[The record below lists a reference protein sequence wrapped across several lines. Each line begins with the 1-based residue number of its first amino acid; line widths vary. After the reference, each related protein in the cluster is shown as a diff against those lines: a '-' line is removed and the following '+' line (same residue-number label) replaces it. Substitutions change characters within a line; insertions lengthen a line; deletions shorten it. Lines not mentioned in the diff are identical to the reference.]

1 MDVWKHE
8 EIEESSLQLL
18 QAVVGNIK
26 VDVGKSLWNVATGEN
41 NSNSEQSGQMGDCLV
56 NTNHFSKMSA
66 VGTNCLLCANT
77 ATDTKLCGLCNDRV
91 MSKSHHATIE
101 EKRDIK
107 RELGSRSDSIEK
119 KSKVESNIREAE
131 VQNSKSYFPGIKLPW
146 YEGCVYGC
154 GHCEAYFWDTAKVL
168 EHVKRNHRK
177 KYKLCRNITKHM
189 LYVKTGYW
197 DCTFCLGMKIKMNKS
212 CISGHLSSKH
222 GIDSIEEYEKISGQ
236 GPPDE
241 IDFVDVAVTVKQEDE
256 DDGIESKMSLNDAI
270 TVASLGVQDSF
281 K

>member
-1 MDVWKHE
+1 
-8 EIEESSLQLL
+8 
-18 QAVVGNIK
+18 
-26 VDVGKSLWNVATGEN
+26 
-41 NSNSEQSGQMGDCLV
+41 
-56 NTNHFSKMSA
+56 
-66 VGTNCLLCANT
+66 
-77 ATDTKLCGLCNDRV
+77 
-91 MSKSHHATIE
+91 MSKSHQVTIE

-107 RELGSRSDSIEK
+107 RDLGSRSDSIEK
-119 KSKVESNIREAE
+119 KPKFDPKVESNVMEA
-131 VQNSKSYFPGIKLPW
+131 KSYFPGVELPW

-154 GHCEAYFWDTAKVL
+154 CHCEAYFWDTAKVL

-222 GIDSIEEYEKISGQ
+222 GISSIDEYEKISGQ

-241 IDFVDVAVTVKQEDE
+241 IDFVDVAVTVKQEDDM
-256 DDGIESKMSLNDAI
+256 DDSMESKMSLDDAI